1 MASRNDLR
9 NPEPVPPASQ
19 LAVLPFLAA
28 VEGFLRGPDPQME
41 LRVTLHRAMNREGQ
55 EYLQQV
61 CGYLGPER
69 KEDRSGSGRMF
80 PVNFGIMGA
89 AFERSCILR
98 TRHYPTKDELLAAL
112 REDMKRTG
120 DTGDISKRRLS
131 WLAIPF
137 LGPEEQPVLVL
148 FADTFEFDFF
158 ANHER
163 TRAVVNMCW
172 GFCRLIDALEEDPFP
187 NLRNFAFQ
195 AGKKVKGVDT
205 VYPTIQEEVREFPV
219 PRFQRLRSFNYEASV
234 S

>member
-1 MASRNDLR
+1 MTSPKDLR

-19 LAVLPFLAA
+19 LAALPFVAA
-28 VEGFLRGPDPQME
+28 VEGYLSGPDPQMD

-55 EYLQQV
+55 EYLQQI
-61 CGYLGPER
+61 CGYLGPKG

-89 AFERSCILR
+89 AFEKGRILR
-98 TRHYPTKDELLAAL
+98 TRHYPTKDELLKAL
-112 REDMKRTG
+112 QRDMKTTG
-120 DTGDISKRRLS
+120 DTGDITKKRLS

-137 LGPEEQPVLVL
+137 LGPEEQPALVL

-158 ANHER
+158 ADNDR
-163 TRAVVNMCW
+163 TRAVVSMCW

-187 NLRNFAFQ
+187 NLRNFAFS
-195 AGKKVKGVDT
+195 AGEKVKGVST
-205 VYPTIQEEVREFPV
+205 VYPSIQEEVQMFPV